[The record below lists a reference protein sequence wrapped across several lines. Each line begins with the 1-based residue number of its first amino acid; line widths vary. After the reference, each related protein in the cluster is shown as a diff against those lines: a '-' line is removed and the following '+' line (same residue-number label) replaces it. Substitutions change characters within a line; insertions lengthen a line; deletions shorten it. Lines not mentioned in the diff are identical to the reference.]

1 MNPDHLLDGLDE
13 RQRQAVMCPATA
25 TIVRAGAG
33 SGKTRV
39 LTHRIAHRVLT
50 GTARAQH
57 VLAITFTREAAG
69 EMRRRLGALGINK
82 HDTGTPVVGTFHAVA
97 LSLMRQRLADLGQ
110 PMPSI
115 VHNRIALAVAAADQH
130 PLGKRPRDLLLEIDW
145 AHARRIPPQGYV
157 QAVKREQRHTTTP
170 PAEIAELYK
179 RYETVKKRRHVVD
192 LDDLIT
198 RVVDDMQADSAYA
211 DVVRWRFRHLF
222 VDEAQDMNPLQYDLF
237 EAIRG
242 NRNDVFIV
250 GDPLQAIY
258 GWNGSDHHLFD
269 NLSNVLP
276 QPTIFSLPTN
286 YRCSPHIVAAARHV
300 ARASDQTVDVLAHR
314 EGGEPVRVFGFA
326 DEDTEANGVASLLWR
341 HAPTAGAQPWSSTA
355 VLVRTNAQ
363 IPTIAAALTAQGIPV
378 RSSRPSP
385 EVQAAVD
392 LAAQCGGRHAL
403 STWAIDMLNE
413 SVDDAERMV
422 ADLVNQFL
430 QLDQPGVV
438 DGRAFAAWVSANATE
453 TTTTSS
459 GIDILTFH
467 AAKGREWE
475 CVVVAGAESGL
486 LPHRSAKSSEQRAEE
501 SRLAYVA
508 LTRASHTL
516 FITYAHSRGHRQ
528 TGLSPLIADLPTTRG
543 DDAVPPTSRTRI
555 PNERDTLLDTLIE
568 WRRRTAR
575 RIVQDPMAVCSDDE
589 LAVIASERPA
599 TVEALAAV
607 VGPLTAQRL
616 SADLLPLLQAATR

>member
-13 RQRQAVMCPATA
+13 RQRQAVVCPATA

-39 LTHRIAHRVLT
+39 LTHRIAHRVLS

-82 HDTGTPVVGTFHAVA
+82 HETGTPVVGTFHAVA

-110 PMPSI
+110 SMPNI

-145 AHARRIPPQGYV
+145 AHARRISPQAYV
-157 QAVKREQRHTTTP
+157 QAVKREQRTTLTP
-170 PAEIAELYK
+170 PDEIAELYK

-198 RVVDDMQADSAYA
+198 RVVDDMHTDAAYA

-258 GWNGSDHHLFD
+258 GWNGSDHRLFD
-269 NLSNVLP
+269 NLPNVLP
-276 QPTIFSLPTN
+276 QPTIFTLPTN
-286 YRCSPHIVAAARHV
+286 YRCSPTIVAAARHV
-300 ARASDQTVDVLAHR
+300 ARTTGQPVDVRASR
-314 EGGEPVRVFGFA
+314 EHGDPVRVFGFPDDDA
-326 DEDTEANGVASLLWR
+326 EANGVASLLWR
-341 HAPTAGAQPWSSTA
+341 HAPTAGAHPWASTA

-363 IPTIAAALTAQGIPV
+363 IPAIAAALARQGIPV
-378 RSSRPSP
+378 HSSRPSP

-392 LAAQCGGRHAL
+392 LAAQCSGRHAL
-403 STWAIDMLNE
+403 STWAVDTLNE

-422 ADLVNQFL
+422 AELASRFL
-430 QLDQPGVV
+430 QLDQPGAV

-459 GIDILTFH
+459 GVEILTFH
-467 AAKGREWE
+467 AAKGREWA
-475 CVVVAGAESGL
+475 CVVIAGAEAGL
-486 LPHRSAKSSEQRAEE
+486 LPHRSAKSLEQRNEE

-508 LTRASHTL
+508 VTRASNTL
-516 FITYAHSRGHRQ
+516 FLTFAESRGHRD
-528 TGLSPLIADLPTTRG
+528 TGPSPLIVDLPRT
-543 DDAVPPTSRTRI
+543 VPETVAPPMR
-555 PNERDTLLDTLIE
+555 ERSPAEHDVLLQTLVE
-568 WRRRTAR
+568 WRRRMAR
-575 RIVQDPMAVCSDDE
+575 RIFQDPLAVCSDDE
-589 LAVIASERPA
+589 LAALASERPA
-599 TVEALAAV
+599 TVDALAAV

-616 SADLLPLLQAATR
+616 SAELLPLLQTATR